1 MLDKFT
7 ERALKSVISSQQ
19 EAKDLGHSRIGTE
32 HLLLGL
38 MSAGTGIQ
46 VRVLKAVGVTAE
58 SLREQIKLSQNK
70 SAEVIITEE
79 VSFSNQAIK
88 ALQMATEKAQKLGY
102 IYVGSEH
109 IFIAVL
115 SKESFGAVKVLKA
128 LGVDI
133 SRIQDTVTRITA
145 KRSLNRAHPE
155 IQSSRKLTEITKAV
169 QAKLWDI
176 PFTVEDQLVV
186 KMVENI
192 KEDVTSSNNY
202 VIGTDEILSA
212 ICKVEDTSIKHI
224 LDKEGINAQSINEYT
239 SINTDRSSEYDQVK
253 YQLTPVAH
261 YALEKAHDIATDL
274 GCGTVR
280 PEHIILGL
288 LKEQKGVAI
297 DYLKDSSISIED
309 LYKKIL
315 TPIEQQ
321 KPPTLSIIKL
331 AKEEAARYDYNV
343 VGTEHILLGLL
354 CVGVGVALKVLND
367 LGVTLKD
374 ARIEVEKITGYG
386 TAAPAN
392 EMTFTE
398 GAKHLLELAWEEAKN
413 QGGQRI
419 ESEHLLAAI
428 TRLKTSMAMKI
439 LTNLGVDAIEVKQGI
454 AKVLENNKNRD
465 EDIS

>member
-7 ERALKSVISSQQ
+7 ERALKSVISSQK
-19 EAKDLGHSRIGTE
+19 EAKNLGHARISTE

-38 MSAGTGIQ
+38 MTTGTGIQ
-46 VRVLKAVGVTAE
+46 VRVLKAVGVTADL
-58 SLREQIKLSQNK
+58 LREQIKLSQVN
-70 SAEVIITEE
+70 SNDTAITEE
-79 VSFSNQAIK
+79 VSFSSQAIK

-115 SKESFGAVKVLKA
+115 SRESFGAVKVLKA

-155 IQSSRKLTEITKAV
+155 IQSSRKLADITKAV
-169 QAKLWDI
+169 QEQLWDI
-176 PFTVEDQLVV
+176 PFTVEDEAVS
-186 KMVENI
+186 KMVDII
-192 KEDVTSSNNY
+192 KEDVTSTNNY

-212 ICKVEDTSIKHI
+212 ICKVENTAIRHI
-224 LDKEGINAQSINEYT
+224 LDKEGISAQKINEYT
-239 SINTDRSSEYDQVK
+239 AVHTDRSSEYHQVN

-261 YALEKAHDIATDL
+261 YALETAHDIATDL
-274 GCGTVR
+274 GCGTVK
-280 PEHIILGL
+280 PEHIVLGL
-288 LKEQKGVAI
+288 LKENKGVAFE
-297 DYLKDSSISIED
+297 YLKDSSISVED

-315 TPIEQQ
+315 TQIEQQ

-331 AKEEAARYDYNV
+331 AKEEAARFDYNV

-354 CVGVGVALKVLND
+354 CVGVGVALTVLND

-386 TAAPAN
+386 VAMPAN
-392 EMTFTE
+392 EMKFTE
-398 GAKHLLELAWEEAKN
+398 GAKNLLELAWEEAKKVD
-413 QGGQRI
+413 GKRI

-428 TRLKTSMAMKI
+428 IRLKNSMAMKI
-439 LTNLGVDAIEVKQGI
+439 LTNLGVDSIEIKQGI
-454 AKVLENNKNRD
+454 AKVLQNNKHRR